1 MSAVIAP
8 LLHGE
13 IESPRPLRATDGK
26 IKLTG
31 WCLCAGETL
40 APAVRLVTTGGTLVL
55 TTRTTRA
62 DVPKLLPA
70 EPAASQCG
78 FTIEG
83 QLPAGVYLAH
93 GEAQLPDATWQ
104 VFKTLSLVVEPAAF
118 AAGIESPAKIK
129 HLSKRQHI
137 EGWAL
142 DPAQRVTDL
151 VLRYGHQEIPCVL
164 GGRRPDL
171 NKLYPNAPH
180 ATQAGFTSKTILSA
194 GQGPLRLKATLAD
207 GSVAIA
213 RTPLTIAIPQDEN
226 HGPEIDLAAARIEL
240 PGYARRV
247 QPKPAVKTSQPLN
260 ILFILYGSF
269 ASNSALHVAALA
281 NELSAAGHS
290 CSVAVPHDVETLAY
304 HEAVAFRGITFAE
317 AAKGVTFANGRGA
330 DIIHAWTTRENVR
343 QLAEKVIAASGG
355 RLVVHLEDNEQEIL
369 ALTLQRSSAQ
379 LAALPAEEL
388 ARLVPPDLAHPQRS
402 RQMLAQAQGV
412 TVITEKLREF
422 IPAGRPS
429 HRVFPAA
436 AGDYFYPR
444 PPAREFRQA
453 LGLAPTTTVLF
464 YHGNVH
470 ASNAAEMRALYAA
483 VLALNRT
490 GHATVLL
497 RTGLDR
503 VDFLG
508 QIAKEVAPYIMGL
521 GQIHHHRHLP
531 PLMALADIF
540 VQPGQAD
547 AFNDYRFP
555 SKLPEFFAIGRPVVL
570 PRTNL
575 GTTLRHGIDAY
586 VLEQA
591 DAAGI
596 ATAVRELRTDR
607 ALYDRLAQG
616 ATAYAAQHF
625 SWRRSA
631 EELAKFYQTLG
642 GAIAPVTPTPPPSRL
657 LITGGR
663 GRLAA
668 LITQHFT
675 AQGYPITRFSRQSGD
690 DMHAWSTLTEPAQ
703 LAGAGTLLHL
713 AWSTL
718 PATSEKSAG
727 AEWQDDLPAL
737 EKILQAL
744 TQLAPAERP
753 HFIFFSSGG
762 AVYGN
767 APGRPNVETDQCQPI
782 GWYGKA
788 KRAAEELI
796 EGYVASHGLACTLLR
811 ISNPYGYPVPKNRLQ
826 GIIPHAIRCAAE
838 GQTLTL
844 WGDGHAQKDFL
855 HYTDFLAA
863 LEQVITRRLT
873 GTFNL
878 SAGESHTVREV
889 IALVEQQMGKKIAI
903 TYEAAPT
910 WDVEASQLD
919 NHKITTATHW
929 RPQVSLAE
937 GIRRSVADYRAS

>member
-1 MSAVIAP
+1 MTTF

-13 IESPRPLRATDGK
+13 IETPRPLRAPSGNVYV
-26 IKLTG
+26 TG
-31 WCLCAGETL
+31 WCVIAGVSI
-40 APAVRLVTTGGTLVL
+40 APPVRLVTEAGVL
-55 TTRTTRA
+55 PLSSCHERA
-62 DVPKLLPA
+62 DVQQLLA
-70 EPAASQCG
+70 NEPAAARCG
-78 FTIEG
+78 FTISG
-83 QLPAGVYLAH
+83 RLPTGVHLARF
-93 GEAQLPDATWQ
+93 EAQTPSGHWQ
-104 VFKTLSLVVEPAAF
+104 IFRQYTLAVESAPFIAVLDEPISE
-118 AAGIESPAKIK
+118 GTLRDRVKVG
-129 HLSKRQHI
+129 
-137 EGWAL
+137 GWAL
-142 DPAQRVTDL
+142 DLTQPVRAL
-151 VLRYGHQEIPCVL
+151 SLRYGHRAITCVIN
-164 GGRRPDL
+164 RQRQDVAEAFPV
-171 NKLYPNAPH
+171 PH
-180 ATQAGFTSKTILSA
+180 AGRAGFITEDFLVA
-194 GQGPLRLKATLAD
+194 GHGPVRVRAQLAD
-207 GSVAIA
+207 GRTVIAATKVNFSV
-213 RTPLTIAIPQDEN
+213 TTDEN
-226 HGPEIDLAAARIEL
+226 HGPELDLTAARIGL
-240 PGYARRV
+240 DDYRVARLIA
-247 QPKPAVKTSQPLN
+247 PPAPTIRPLN
-260 ILFILYGSF
+260 LLFILPGSF
-269 ASNSALHVAALA
+269 TSNHALHVAALA
-281 NELSAAGHS
+281 NELVAAGHA
-290 CSVAVPHDVETLAY
+290 CAVAVAHDLKTMAHLDRP
-304 HEAVAFRGITFAE
+304 AFRGMTHTMAENDPDFAD
-317 AAKGVTFANGRGA
+317 KRGP
-330 DIIHAWTTRENVR
+330 DIVHVWTTSENVR
-343 QLAEKVIAASGG
+343 ILAEKLRSRHQSRI
-355 RLVVHLEDNEQEIL
+355 VVHLEDNEQQVL
-369 ALTLQRSSAQ
+369 ALATGRTAAELLLLPDRELDHLVTTDRSHPRLSRGF
-379 LAALPAEEL
+379 LIRCDGVSVITSRLREFVPIGKPCLSLPPAADERHYYP
-388 ARLVPPDLAHPQRS
+388 RLVPESFR
-402 RQMLAQAQGV
+402 
-412 TVITEKLREF
+412 
-422 IPAGRPS
+422 
-429 HRVFPAA
+429 AA
-436 AGDYFYPR
+436 L
-444 PPAREFRQA
+444 Q
-453 LGLAPTTTVLF
+453 LAPDTTLLL
-464 YHGNVH
+464 YPGNVH
-470 ASNAAEMRALYAA
+470 ASNAAEVRELYAA
-483 VLALNRT
+483 VLELNRT
-490 GHATVLL
+490 GVPVLL
-497 RTGLDR
+497 IRAGQDGINFLGELAHA
-503 VDFLG
+503 VAPYVLELG
-508 QIAKEVAPYIMGL
+508 QIL
-521 GQIHHHRHLP
+521 HHRHLP

-540 VQPGQAD
+540 VQPGWPD
-547 AFNDYRFP
+547 AFNDYRLP
-555 SKLPEFFAIGRPVVL
+555 SKLPEFFSIGRPVVL

-631 EELAKFYQTLG
+631 DKLAKFYQTLG
-642 GAIAPVTPTPPPSRL
+642 GAIAPVTSTPPPPRL

-767 APGRPNVETDQCQPI
+767 APGRPNLETDQCQPI

-796 EGYVASHGLACTLLR
+796 EGYVASHGLTCTLLR

-919 NHKITTATHW
+919 NHKIMTATHW
-929 RPQVSLAE
+929 RPQVPLAE